1 MNLSPDKLWDKC
13 LALIRENISEQQY
26 NAWFKR
32 TVFESYNEESK
43 TVLLRVP
50 SPFVYEYLEENYV
63 DLLRKVLTRTFGM
76 GVNLSYRIVTDS
88 ENKKTQVITPTLQGE
103 MIYDVVDHSIRS
115 LLNPE
120 LTASWEKGLNYVAEG
135 SITSD
140 EYMRKLDHFITS
152 RTVGVKGLNN
162 QYQLRACYE
171 KAAGFYPSVNSN
183 KTTGRTKTGNKSK

>member
-88 ENKKTQVITPTLQGE
+88 ENKKTQVVEGDEPTDEALRPQQRE
-103 MIYDVVDHSIRS
+103 HANESPS
-115 LLNPE
+115 LLDSAPATQA
-120 LTASWEKGLNYVAEG
+120 LV
-135 SITSD
+135 
-140 EYMRKLDHFITS
+140 
-152 RTVGVKGLNN
+152 
-162 QYQLRACYE
+162 
-171 KAAGFYPSVNSN
+171 P
-183 KTTGRTKTGNKSK
+183 